1 MLIRIDY
8 ANLYFWKTQMEPLM
22 ENEKDLIVRQEWMV
36 EHRWYEAGGV
46 FCEKMSK
53 TVILRR

>member
-22 ENEKDLIVRQEWMV
+22 ENEKVLIVRQEWMV

-46 FCEKMSK
+46 FCGKKSK
-53 TVILRR
+53 TVI